1 MYLSIKEQLDMKLAI
16 ATNNAHKLQEI
27 RAILGDSFDELL
39 SLDDLGID
47 IDIEETGTTFKENA
61 ILKAETIC
69 KLCSM
74 PTLADDTGLMV
85 DALDGA
91 PGVYSARYAG
101 IEHNDKNN
109 RALLLKN
116 LQNVENRNAHFETVI
131 AICFPSGDILTSSG
145 RVDGYILRE
154 ERGNEGF
161 GYDSLFYSNELE
173 KSFAEATSYEKNS
186 VSHRG
191 RALRA
196 MLAKLNEVK

>member
-1 MYLSIKEQLDMKLAI
+1 MKLAI

-27 RAILGDSFDELL
+27 RAILSGQFDELL
-39 SLDDLGID
+39 SLKDLGID
-47 IDIEETGTTFKENA
+47 VDVEETGTTLEENA
-61 ILKAETIC
+61 LLKARTIQAIC
-69 KLCSM
+69 HI

-85 DALDGA
+85 DALGGA

-101 IEHNDKNN
+101 EEHNDASN

-116 LQNVENRNAHFETVI
+116 LQNEQNRNAHFATVI
-131 AICFPSGDILTSSG
+131 AIVYPSGDFITSKG
-145 RVDGYILRE
+145 RVEGEILRE

-161 GYDSLFYSNELE
+161 GYDSLFYSYEL
-173 KSFAEATSYEKNS
+173 KKTFAEASQEEKNS

-196 MLAKLNEVK
+196 MLEKLQNEK

>member
-1 MYLSIKEQLDMKLAI
+1 MKLAI

-27 RAILGDSFDELL
+27 RAILSGQFDELL
-39 SLDDLGID
+39 SLKDLGID
-47 IDIEETGTTFKENA
+47 VDIEETGTTLEENA
-61 ILKAETIC
+61 LLKARTIQAIC
-69 KLCSM
+69 HI

-85 DALDGA
+85 DALGGA

-101 IEHNDKNN
+101 EEHNDASN

-116 LQNVENRNAHFETVI
+116 LQNEQNRNAHFATVI
-131 AICFPSGDILTSSG
+131 AIVYPSGDFITSKG
-145 RVDGYILRE
+145 RVEGEILRE

-161 GYDSLFYSNELE
+161 GYDSLFYSYEL
-173 KSFAEATSYEKNS
+173 KKTFAEASQEEKNS

-196 MLAKLNEVK
+196 MLEKLQNEK